1 MADNLEIYNKVRV
14 VPPKAQKA
22 ITGGRL
28 RGMTDINPMW
38 RIKQLT
44 EQFGPCGVGW
54 KYVIRS
60 QWLEKGSYE
69 QIAAFIDIDLYYKY
83 EGQWSEAIPGQG
95 GSMFVAKEKDGPYT
109 SDECYKMA
117 LTDAL
122 SVACKALGFG
132 ADVYWNGDSTKYDK
146 PTQAQPAP
154 QPPKPAPKAET
165 PKQPQERPVDMTKWW
180 MQVNKL
186 GLGDKEVHAIAGRES
201 LKGMSREEL
210 TELYAKCKIVAA
222 ERDGK

>member
-1 MADNLEIYNKVRV
+1 MADNLELYNKVRT
-14 VPPKAQKA
+14 VPPMAQKA

-38 RIKQLT
+38 RIKTLT
-44 EQFGPCGVGW
+44 EQYGPCGFGW
-54 KYVIRS
+54 KYEITK
-60 QWLEKGSYE
+60 QWLEPGAKE
-69 QIAAFIDIDLYYKY
+69 EIAVFVNINLYYTRPDKT
-83 EGQWSEAIPGQG
+83 WSEAIPGTG
-95 GSMFVAKEKDGPYT
+95 GSMFVAKEKEGLHT

-146 PTQAQPAP
+146 PTQPAP

-165 PKQPQERPVDMTKWW
+165 KAQPVNFPVFWAQCKGIGYSEADVHSYTKCDSLKEWTRE
-180 MQVNKL
+180 QLASLFKELKVIK
-186 GLGDKEVHAIAGRES
+186 DKELE
-201 LKGMSREEL
+201 
-210 TELYAKCKIVAA
+210 
-222 ERDGK
+222 GK

>member
-1 MADNLEIYNKVRV
+1 MVDNLEIYNKVRI
-14 VPPKAQKA
+14 VPPKAQKS

-54 KYVIRS
+54 KYVIKK
-60 QWLEKGSYE
+60 QWMEQGSYE
-69 QIAAFIDIDLYYKY
+69 QIAAFMDIDLYYKY
-83 EGQWSEAIPGQG
+83 EGQWSEAVPGQG

-146 PTQAQPAP
+146 PTQPAP

-165 PKQPQERPVDMTKWW
+165 KAQPVNFPVFWAQCKGIGYSEADVHSYTKC
-180 MQVNKL
+180 
-186 GLGDKEVHAIAGRES
+186 DS
-201 LKGMSREEL
+201 LKEWTRDQLASLFKEL
-210 TELYAKCKIVAA
+210 KAIKEKEL
-222 ERDGK
+222 EGK